1 MVGYILYID
10 INGGDYII
18 AILRVYLIAIFYR
31 FPLSLGY
38 LLLKMSSF
46 HSWEVFA
53 KGSFQPYF
61 EHISL
66 PIGTLIPY
74 NTMCY
79 GS

>member
-18 AILRVYLIAIFYR
+18 AILRVYLIAILYG

-38 LLLKMSSF
+38 LLLKMPPF
-46 HSWEVFA
+46 YSWEVFA
-53 KGSFQPYF
+53 KGSYLPSF